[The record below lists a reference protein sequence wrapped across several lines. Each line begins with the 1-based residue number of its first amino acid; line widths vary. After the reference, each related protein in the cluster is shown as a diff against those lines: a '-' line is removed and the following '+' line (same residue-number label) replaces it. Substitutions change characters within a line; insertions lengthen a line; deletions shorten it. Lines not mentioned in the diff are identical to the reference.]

1 MTQHVRL
8 AGRRREKKNV
18 DAKEGWE
25 DGRPP
30 PHTDGAGILFCAQCA
45 PGPCLFSRQ
54 NLSREFSHLLWA
66 WWAGQNGR
74 TTISTAMLPI
84 TEEPSFC
91 VPTAALIE
99 TARRSWDALF
109 PGEEVPQ
116 FDTEE
121 AFLAWANSAQLGSGH
136 SPPPPV
142 FLAEAA
148 PQPAPRVGS
157 GRGARS
163 PNGARRQ
170 QSPASLPQPRGSA
183 AAQPPDAR
191 ATVRVE
197 DASGMSWEHGSV
209 ARAVP
214 RSAAHRLSAPPP

>member
-1 MTQHVRL
+1 MCDSQGGGERKKTWTQKR
-8 AGRRREKKNV
+8 
-18 DAKEGWE
+18 
-25 DGRPP
+25 DGRTGGRH
-30 PHTDGAGILFCAQCA
+30 HTRTGLAFFSVPSARQA
-45 PGPCLFSRQ
+45 RAFSRGKIF
-54 NLSREFSHLLWA
+54 LASSRICCGP

-121 AFLAWANSAQLGSGH
+121 AFLAWANSAKLGSGH

>member
-1 MTQHVRL
+1 MSMTQHVRL
-8 AGRRREKKNV
+8 AARRHSRASPEREKKKENV
-18 DAKEGWE
+18 HAKEC
-25 DGRPP
+25 R
-30 PHTDGAGILFCAQCA
+30 
-45 PGPCLFSRQ
+45 RQ
-54 NLSREFSHLLWA
+54 FFFLLLVSHLC
-66 WWAGQNGR
+66 GPPRNGR
-74 TTISTAMLPI
+74 TTISTPMLPI

-121 AFLAWANSAQLGSGH
+121 AFLAWANSAQRGSGH

>member
-1 MTQHVRL
+1 MGGREAATTHGRGWHSFLCPVRARPVPFL
-8 AGRRREKKNV
+8 A
-18 DAKEGWE
+18 AKSFSRVLAFVVGLV
-25 DGRPP
+25 GRP
-30 PHTDGAGILFCAQCA
+30 D
-45 PGPCLFSRQ
+45 
-54 NLSREFSHLLWA
+54 
-66 WWAGQNGR
+66 GR